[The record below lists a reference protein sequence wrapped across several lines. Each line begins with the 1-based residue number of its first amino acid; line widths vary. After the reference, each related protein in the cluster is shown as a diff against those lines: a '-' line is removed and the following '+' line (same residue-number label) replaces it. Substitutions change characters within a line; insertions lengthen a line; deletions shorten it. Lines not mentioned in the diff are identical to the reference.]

1 MIELRYYK
9 TEETEHIIRESES
22 YWNAGKWKVIG
33 VMDRNDN
40 GDIGVEITKVLK
52 ENKPTTAIF
61 IDIKKGTRD
70 SLLLAE
76 TIEVVARLGLA
87 DVQVKTR
94 SHIGEK
100 TVSRHY
106 EPALWHK
113 WNYSLEEEEEEE

>member
-9 TEETEHIIRESES
+9 TDETEHVIRESES

-40 GDIGVEITKVLK
+40 GDIGREIENILK

-70 SLLLAE
+70 ALLLAE
-76 TIEVVARLGLA
+76 TIEIVARLGLI
-87 DVQVKTR
+87 DIQIKTR

-100 TVSRHY
+100 TVCRHY

-113 WNYSLEEEEEEE
+113 